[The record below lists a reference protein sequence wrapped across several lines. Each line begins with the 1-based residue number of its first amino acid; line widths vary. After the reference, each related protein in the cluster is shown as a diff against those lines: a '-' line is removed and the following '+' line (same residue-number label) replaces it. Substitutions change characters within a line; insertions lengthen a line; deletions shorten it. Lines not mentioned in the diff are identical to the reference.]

1 MSYEKEEDERSE
13 INRDRLGGEGVLDTH
28 RMHTPLSSLLTPHL
42 FAPPHHY
49 VVPSPYKQGESAVR
63 YFFTLCKGYS
73 LLLTTYYLLLTTY
86 SSLLTKET
94 PARQA

>member
-28 RMHTPLSSLLTPHL
+28 RMAYSSLLTPNL

-63 YFFTLCKGYS
+63 TVFTYIIILS
-73 LLLTTYYLLLTTY
+73 
-86 SSLLTKET
+86 
-94 PARQA
+94 

>member
-28 RMHTPLSSLLTPHL
+28 RMAYSSLLTPHL

-49 VVPSPYKQGESAVR
+49 VVPIDFAALIFFLLVRQSINKFILCPYFVR
-63 YFFTLCKGYS
+63 RFPL
-73 LLLTTYYLLLTTY
+73 
-86 SSLLTKET
+86 
-94 PARQA
+94 